1 MHALCETRYTGCGL
15 MKRLAVLFSL
25 LFAPGLWAA
34 GGPFSSIHSQ
44 LADLSLDPAK
54 TYHVRDVRLARGGI
68 TIYLNDGILSF
79 ASPVGG
85 KVVGAVFSCVGT
97 DTGDAEVLVMPPGR
111 GERASLAYYTKS
123 PNLDEHFKEA
133 IFLFTDDTLQDVLR
147 QIQQGVAPNVPEEAR
162 KLAPRWSEMLRN
174 IAGDLE
180 VSLGESLL
188 NNDPPQLGLFYGLIA
203 GETLHRFDVV
213 YQPHLEESVT
223 VGSIVDQNNR
233 PIFRV
238 WTSFAP
244 RHRTP
249 LPPDPFTLSHFQIEA
264 TIHPDL
270 SMSAVTD
277 FRVTPHIAGRQVLSL
292 EISNRMKVTSA
303 TISGQPAEVF
313 QPESIRGSDEFGVGS
328 FLVISPHPLVAGEPV
343 QVKIQHEGSVIQNDG
358 SGVFFVSARN
368 IWFPHR
374 PNDSSTFDLTFR
386 CPSNLRVVST
396 GKLESDQVVGDV
408 RTVHRVLG
416 SPVEFAGFNLGDFES
431 TTVDHGP
438 FRIECFANRA
448 LLALITRDSSAGGSG
463 QRLHEISNET
473 ASLLDQYSTMWGPL
487 PIHNI
492 AITPI
497 PGTFG
502 QGFPGLIYLSTL
514 TYLDRNERPPQYQSP
529 LMDMFFSDL
538 LLAHEV
544 AHQWWG
550 NLVNP
555 ADYRSDWLMEALANY
570 SALQLIERRKGH
582 AEFAQAMLHFT
593 AELTKR
599 DSLGR
604 PVDSTGPVDLG
615 VRLLES
621 TNADA
626 WRVITYDKGTWVMR
640 MLCLRMGTDAFAK
653 FLKQIVADYAGKE
666 LSNEDFRI
674 MASRFMP
681 AGDPD
686 RSLEFF
692 FDTWVYGSG
701 IPTLA
706 LKPEKGSGGEY
717 VLEQTGVE
725 PAFAADVPVTVE
737 TPGKPAV
744 VKWVRSGSDGASF
757 SVPRGSKVTLPAP
770 EDFLYV
776 KRAKAATLSRSATTP
791 RAAGEPQ

>member
-1 MHALCETRYTGCGL
+1 MRFDLRI
-15 MKRLAVLFSL
+15 RLAALLSCL

-34 GGPFSSIHSQ
+34 GGPFSAIHSQ
-44 LADLSLDPAK
+44 LAGLSLDPAQ
-54 TYHVRDVRLARGGI
+54 TYHVRDVRLARGDI
-68 TIYLNDGILSF
+68 TIYLNDGVLSF
-79 ASPVGG
+79 ASPVTG

-133 IFLFTDDTLQDVLR
+133 IFLFSDDTLHDVLR
-147 QIQQGVAPNVPEEAR
+147 QIQQGVVHTVPEEAR
-162 KLAPRWSEMLRN
+162 KLAPQWSEMLRN

-180 VSLGESLL
+180 VPLAESLL

-203 GETLHRFDVV
+203 GQTLHRFDVI

-223 VGSIVDQNNR
+223 VGSIVDQNNT

-244 RHRTP
+244 RRRAP
-249 LPPDPFTLSHFQIEA
+249 PPPDPFTLSHFRIDA

-277 FRVTPHIAGRQVLSL
+277 FRVTPHVAGRQVLSL
-292 EISNRMKVTSA
+292 EISNRMRVTSA
-303 TISGQPAEVF
+303 SISGQPAEVF
-313 QPESIRGSDEFGVGS
+313 QPESIRGSDEFGVSS
-328 FLVISPHPLVAGEPV
+328 FLVISPHPLVTGEPV
-343 QVKIQHEGSVIQNDG
+343 QVEIQHTGSVIQNNG
-358 SGVFFVSARN
+358 GGVFFVGARN
-368 IWFPHR
+368 VWFPHR

-386 CPSNLRVVST
+386 CPSNLQVVST
-396 GKLESDQVVGDV
+396 GKLASDQVIGDV
-408 RTVHRVLG
+408 RTVHRVLT
-416 SPVEFAGFNLGDFES
+416 SPAEFAGFNLGDFES

-448 LLALITRDSSAGGSG
+448 LLASIARDGSTSG
-463 QRLHEISNET
+463 AEQRLHEISNET
-473 ASLLDQYSTMWGPL
+473 ASLLDQYSAMWGPL
-487 PIHNI
+487 PIHNV

-514 TYLDRNERPPQYQSP
+514 TYLSRDERPPQYQSP
-529 LMDMFFSDL
+529 LMDIFFSDL

-550 NLVNP
+550 NLITP

-570 SALQLIERRKGH
+570 SALQLVERRKGH
-582 AEFAQAMLHFT
+582 AEFQQAMIHFRD
-593 AELTKR
+593 ELIKR
-599 DSLGR
+599 DSSGK

-621 TNADA
+621 TDADA

-640 MLCLRMGTDAFAK
+640 MLCRRMGTDSFAK
-653 FLKQIVADYAGKE
+653 FLKQIVEDYAGKQ
-666 LSNEDFRI
+666 LSNEDFRKL
-674 MASRFMP
+674 ASRFMP
-681 AGDPD
+681 VDDPD
-686 RSLEFF
+686 HTLEFF

-706 LKPEKGSGGEY
+706 LKPAKAQNGEY
-717 VLEQTGVE
+717 VLEQTDVDPG
-725 PAFAADVPVTVE
+725 FAADVPVIIEAAGEPV
-737 TPGKPAV
+737 V
-744 VKWVRSGSDGASF
+744 VKWIRSSSDGASF
-757 SVPRGSKVTLPAP
+757 RVPRGAKVTLPAP

-776 KRAKAATLSRSATTP
+776 KQA
-791 RAAGEPQ
+791 EPARFRNSISH